1 MLVFLSRRIRH
12 LLLVL
17 LAIAGLVAVTT
28 PALAAPPEE
37 QPSHGTTAP
46 GRTYLALGDSVPFGY
61 FGNAGDLYLDPDNF
75 VGYPE
80 LVADDLRL
88 RLLNASCPGETTASF
103 IDVDAQSN
111 GCTNSFGSDI
121 GYRDLFPLHVD
132 YEGSQLD
139 YAVETL
145 QDTPHVRLVTLQ
157 LGANDGFLCQRT
169 GECATLAGVQAVA
182 ARVQANLD
190 LILST
195 LRDEGGYP
203 GRIVVVTYYARD
215 YADPVEV
222 AGILIL
228 NRAITAAAVANGA
241 VVADGFGAF
250 APRALQAG
258 GSSIAAGLVHPND
271 VHPTLEGQRLL
282 ATAVERAV
290 GH

>member
-12 LLLVL
+12 LVLVL
-17 LAIAGLVAVTT
+17 LAVAGLVAVTT

-37 QPSHGTTAP
+37 QPAHGTTAP
-46 GRTYLALGDSVPFGY
+46 GRTYLALGDSIPFGY
-61 FGNAGDLYLDPDNF
+61 YGNAGDLYLDPDNF

-80 LVADDLRL
+80 LVADDLKL

-111 GCTNSFGSDI
+111 GCTNSYGSDI

-139 YAVETL
+139 FAVETL

-157 LGANDGFLCQRT
+157 LGGNDGLLCLRT

-190 LILST
+190 LILAT
-195 LRDEGGYP
+195 LRDEGGYS
-203 GRIVVVTYYARD
+203 GRIVVVTYFALD
-215 YADPVEV
+215 YADPVGV
-222 AGILIL
+222 AGTLIL
-228 NRAITAAAVANGA
+228 NQAIIAAAEANGA

-258 GSSIAAGLVHPND
+258 GSSIAAGLVRPND
-271 VHPTLEGQRLL
+271 VHPTPEGQRLL
-282 ATAVERAV
+282 ATAVEQAI

>member
-1 MLVFLSRRIRH
+1 MHPSVSQRVRQLVV
-12 LLLVL
+12 VL
-17 LAIAGLVAVTT
+17 LAVAGLVAVTS
-28 PALAAPPEE
+28 PAIAGSPHER
-37 QPSHGTTAP
+37 PSHGTPAH

-61 FGNAGDLYLDPDNF
+61 IGNAEALYPDPDNF

-80 LVADDLRL
+80 LVADDLKL

-145 QDTPHVRLVTLQ
+145 QGAPHVRLVTLQ
-157 LGANDGFLCQRT
+157 LGANDGFICQRT
-169 GECATLAGVQAVA
+169 GECATPAGVLAAA
-182 ARVQANLD
+182 ARVQANLN
-190 LILST
+190 LILAT
-195 LRDEGGYP
+195 LRDEGGYS
-203 GRIVVVTYYARD
+203 GRIVVVTYYALD
-215 YADPVEV
+215 YADPIGV
-222 AGILIL
+222 ASILIL
-228 NRAITAAAVANGA
+228 NQAITAAALANGA

-258 GSSIAAGLVHPND
+258 GSSTAAGLVRPND
-271 VHPTLEGQRLL
+271 VHPTAEGQRLL
-282 ATAVERAV
+282 ATAVEQAL